1 MEEITSDSDED
12 ADEVEEPIQSFEDM
26 TPRPPDAP
34 RLAHLQHSMSGT
46 QQLGQ
51 SLRPSVAR
59 SGTMATVRVQR
70 RARLAQKLK
79 EIFDLDGID
88 DVWAGA
94 CMRASNP
101 VPFSSNHRN
110 AMLASSLCL

>member
-1 MEEITSDSDED
+1 
-12 ADEVEEPIQSFEDM
+12 
-26 TPRPPDAP
+26 
-34 RLAHLQHSMSGT
+34 
-46 QQLGQ
+46 
-51 SLRPSVAR
+51 
-59 SGTMATVRVQR
+59 MATVRVQR

-94 CMRASNP
+94 CLRVNGFGL
-101 VPFSSNHRN
+101 FSLNRRN

>member
-1 MEEITSDSDED
+1 VSEEELDSEEITSDSDDE
-12 ADEVEEPIQSFEDM
+12 ADEVVEEPTEGFEDM

-34 RLAHLQHSMSGT
+34 RLTHIQHSMSGT

-51 SLRPSVAR
+51 SLRPSVTR
-59 SGTMATVRVQR
+59 SGTMATARVQR

-94 CMRASNP
+94 C
-101 VPFSSNHRN
+101 
-110 AMLASSLCL
+110 LCANTL